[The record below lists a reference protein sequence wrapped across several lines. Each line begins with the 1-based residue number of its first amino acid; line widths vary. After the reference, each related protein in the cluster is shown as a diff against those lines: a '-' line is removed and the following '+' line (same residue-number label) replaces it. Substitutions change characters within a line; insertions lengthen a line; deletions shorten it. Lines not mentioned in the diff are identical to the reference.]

1 MSLKNRN
8 RSASNIWPGFV
19 DALATLL
26 MVIMFLLMV
35 FVLAQFFLGQWVV
48 VEYLNAGQPE
58 IVETGLDSN
67 RQATSLALQFRQET
81 KGVPTAA

>member
-1 MSLKNRN
+1 MLNSDVRVNVTYK
-8 RSASNIWPGFV
+8 
-19 DALATLL
+19 
-26 MVIMFLLMV
+26 
-35 FVLAQFFLGQWVV
+35 AQFFLRQWVV
-48 VEYLNAGQPE
+48 VEYLNDGHPQ